1 MILSPDELEA
11 LTGKQ
16 RPAAQARELAHLCIP
31 YKRRRD
37 GSIVVLRADIGA
49 ERTQEPRL
57 RLRSA
62 TKENG
67 QAPTTARLS

>member
-57 RLRSA
+57 RLRNA
-62 TKENG
+62 AKEVG
-67 QAPTTARLS
+67 QTPAEVRL